1 MSLVMGPQTRPLKE
15 KILPYILVYDQSK
28 FVLSTKRTS
37 NHRFQDNYL
46 ETIRVLVSPHSGVYI
61 TLFLN
66 GQQIPYNGETFRVN

>member
-1 MSLVMGPQTRPLKE
+1 LERF
-15 KILPYILVYDQSK
+15 ILPYILLSK
-28 FVLSTKRTS
+28 FVLSTQRTA

-46 ETIRVLVSPHSGVYI
+46 KKINVLVSPHPGIYI